1 MFEKNGMRMSKEH
14 ILEFFRVLDADKSGG
29 LSIGEFKEFLFSEK
43 CRDSNL
49 FFLKC
54 VGFRILMRKVR
65 EEQQRILLESTN
77 EEQIKSCS
85 YGSYTPFT
93 FEEMLQYIHKF
104 SKRNS
109 ILNQIKE

>member
-49 FFLKC
+49 FLIMC
-54 VGFRILMRKVR
+54 RVSNID
-65 EEQQRILLESTN
+65 EEGEGGTA
-77 EEQIKSCS
+77 K
-85 YGSYTPFT
+85 
-93 FEEMLQYIHKF
+93 
-104 SKRNS
+104 NS
-109 ILNQIKE
+109 SGIDK